1 MRTNATGIA
10 LIKRFESFVDR
21 PYRCP
26 AGVLTVG
33 YGHVIHPGESFTG
46 LTEPEGEALLM
57 RDLVCYEAAV
67 TRLIRVPLTESQ
79 LSALVSFCYNLGA
92 GALQASTLRAMLNR
106 GEYRGAADQFDRW
119 VYCRGQKL
127 RGLVLR
133 RAAEKKLFLS

>member
-10 LIKRFESFVDR
+10 LIKRFETFVDH
-21 PYRCP
+21 PYLCP
-26 AGVLTVG
+26 VGVKTIA
-33 YGHVIHPGESFTG
+33 YGHVIRPGESFTT

-57 RDLVCYEAAV
+57 RDLVRYEVAV

-119 VYCRGQKL
+119 VFCRGQKL